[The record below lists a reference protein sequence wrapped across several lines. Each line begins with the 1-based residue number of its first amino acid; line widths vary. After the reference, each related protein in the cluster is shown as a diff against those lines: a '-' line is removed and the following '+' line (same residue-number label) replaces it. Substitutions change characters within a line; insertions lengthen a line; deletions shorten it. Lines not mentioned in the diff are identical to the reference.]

1 MPTSLIFPT
10 TLKNFKS
17 ITNFSLLFLKSM
29 YFHLLIFQTK
39 TGYNLSRK
47 DFFYYVFIM
56 SNYFLGL
63 QLSRKLLMQLRLQQ
77 NCLYALLTTPS
88 VSRVNNAYL
97 FVINY
102 FSQRFH
108 ELSKPGCYNFV
119 PAFWKLSK
127 GRTKIVQACDNSL
140 MPGFYASKVLA
151 FILGVKLFD
160 YMVDGGEWIWWGN
173 QSLRMPRF

>member
-102 FSQRFH
+102 LSQRFH

-119 PAFWKLSK
+119 PAF
-127 GRTKIVQACDNSL
+127 
-140 MPGFYASKVLA
+140 
-151 FILGVKLFD
+151 
-160 YMVDGGEWIWWGN
+160 
-173 QSLRMPRF
+173 